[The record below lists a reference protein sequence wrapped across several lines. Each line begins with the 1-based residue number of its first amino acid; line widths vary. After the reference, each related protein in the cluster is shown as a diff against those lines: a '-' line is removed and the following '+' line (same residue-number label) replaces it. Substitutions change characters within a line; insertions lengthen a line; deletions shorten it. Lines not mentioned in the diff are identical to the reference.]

1 MADEPDNL
9 VLVMLREIRGDI
21 RELSNRVGKLEASFD
36 VRMGNVE
43 KQLDDYKKIVRYSLG
58 QSSETQLRQAQ
69 QESRIDELFDK
80 LEKLLSDKTPV

>member
-1 MADEPDNL
+1 MADEPQNM
-9 VLVMLREIRGDI
+9 VFVMLRDI
-21 RELSNRVGKLEASFD
+21 RAKQDEHSAHFAQIEARLGD
-36 VRMGNVE
+36 VE

-80 LEKLLSDKTPV
+80 LEKLLSNKTPV